1 MVVRGLG
8 LVRDRHRAW
17 LLGSRVPPHSPRLI
31 DEDRSRLKSQGA
43 GGRRVGGPVSF
54 FDSEELGVLRSS
66 VREFGEKYLAPV
78 ARRIDEE
85 NIVPGEVLDA
95 AREMGYFALRV
106 PEDYGGPGLS
116 TLESAVVVEEL
127 ARYSSAVA
135 IMATVSGTMVA
146 YPLAH
151 YASPSLKE
159 RYLSR
164 LAEGA
169 IGAFA
174 LTEPCCGTD
183 AAAITTR
190 AVRDGDEW
198 VIRGRKVFITN
209 APYADFFLVAART
222 GRQEDR
228 HRGISLFIVDKGP
241 CIEVSKL
248 EMMGYRGSGTSEVV
262 FEDCRVPESNLVGEV
277 NQGFKIVMDALNEGR
292 IITAA
297 TGLGIMQAAFDEAF
311 NYARQRESMGK
322 PIIEHQMIQSM
333 IAEMKLLLEA
343 SRQLIYTA
351 AVKVDRGEPDYPMW
365 SSLAKLAA
373 AKWGV
378 DLVRMAMQVLGGLGY
393 SKESPVERHYRD
405 IKMIEIGDGTNEVQ
419 RMVIVK
425 ALLGRVRAPRH

>member
-1 MVVRGLG
+1 MLYE
-8 LVRDRHRAW
+8 
-17 LLGSRVPPHSPRLI
+17 S
-31 DEDRSRLKSQGA
+31 
-43 GGRRVGGPVSF
+43 
-54 FDSEELGVLRSS
+54 SELEVLRRS
-66 VREFGEKYLAPV
+66 VREFGEKVLAPV
-78 ARRIDEE
+78 AKRIDEE
-85 NIVPGEVLDA
+85 NRVPDEVIDA

-106 PEDYGGPGLS
+106 PEEYGGPGLS
-116 TLESAVVVEEL
+116 TLESAIVVEEL
-127 ARYSSAVA
+127 ARYSSALA

-146 YPLAH
+146 YPLLH
-151 YASPSLKE
+151 YASEELKRE
-159 RYLSR
+159 YLGR

-198 VIRGRKVFITN
+198 VINGRKVFITN

-222 GRQEDR
+222 GRPEDR
-228 HRGISLFIVDKGP
+228 HRGVSIFVVDKGP
-241 CIEVSKL
+241 CVEVSKL

-262 FEDCRVPESNLVGEV
+262 FEDCRVPAGNLVGEV
-277 NQGFKIVMDALNEGR
+277 NGGFKIVMDALNEGR

-322 PIIEHQMIQSM
+322 PLIEHQMVQAM
-333 IAEMKLLLEA
+333 IADMKTLLEA
-343 SRQLIYTA
+343 ARQLIYTA
-351 AVKVDRGEPDYPMW
+351 AVKVDRGDEDYPLW
-365 SSLAKLAA
+365 SSMAKLATA
-373 AKWGV
+373 RWGV
-378 DLVRMAMQVLGGLGY
+378 DLVRMAMQVLGGIGY

-425 ALLGRVRAPRH
+425 ALLGKVRAPRR

>member
-1 MVVRGLG
+1 MLFESG
-8 LVRDRHRAW
+8 
-17 LLGSRVPPHSPRLI
+17 
-31 DEDRSRLKSQGA
+31 
-43 GGRRVGGPVSF
+43 
-54 FDSEELGVLRSS
+54 ELEVLRRS

-78 ARRIDEE
+78 AKRIDAE
-85 NIVPGEVLDA
+85 NRMPDDILDA

-106 PEDYGGPGLS
+106 PEEYGGPGLS
-116 TLESAVVVEEL
+116 TLESAIVVEEL
-127 ARYSSAVA
+127 ARYSSALA

-146 YPLAH
+146 YPLLH
-151 YASPSLKE
+151 YASEELKRE
-159 RYLSR
+159 YLGR

-198 VIRGRKVFITN
+198 VINGRKVFITN

-222 GRQEDR
+222 GRPEDR
-228 HRGISLFIVDKGP
+228 HRGVSIFVVDKGP

-262 FEDCRVPESNLVGEV
+262 FEDCRVPAGNLVGEV

-322 PIIEHQMIQSM
+322 PLIEHQMVQAM
-333 IAEMKLLLEA
+333 IADMKTLLEA
-343 SRQLIYTA
+343 TRQLIYTA
-351 AVKVDRGEPDYPMW
+351 AVKVDRGDEDYPLW
-365 SSLAKLAA
+365 SSMAKLAA
-373 AKWGV
+373 ARWGV
-378 DLVRMAMQVLGGLGY
+378 DLVRMAMQVLGGIGY

-425 ALLGRVRAPRH
+425 ALLGRVRAPRR